1 MVPFLAKRRL
11 GSGSQLRYTCLC
23 NALFS
28 DAEFHCADFYSTGFR
43 PTGLGALI
51 GAAHLSFYRTKLVAE
66 QLLTPQIAANSRKVN
81 WLVHGLNSIL
91 MIYSIPKAHFRRVG
105 RSRVP
110 MLLFVT
116 TYGHSYTVRSLLERT
131 FGAETPACQVTT
143 YDGLFQA
150 SSTLQATHIF
160 ADIER
165 LYDWELALAGE
176 LYHAIREAGLPCVN
190 DPARVMIRYELLRNL
205 HAAGI
210 NPFTAYRAEEHPR
223 PNRFPVFVRYEKD
236 HLRPVSDLLSD
247 QAALD
252 AELFALRERGTPL
265 RGLIV
270 IEFASEPI
278 APGVWR
284 KFGTFRV
291 GDAVLVDHAVAEDR
305 WLVKDGKVGLATD
318 AMFEEE
324 RAAVISNRF
333 AEELRSAFKIAGIEW
348 GRADHATFAGRE
360 IVYEVNTNP
369 DIAPLTQQR
378 SHIRDETLRFAR
390 ERMAQQFWRMDF
402 GNGALVPLP
411 PSERLLK
418 YRRCNS
424 GLGLPSIRP

>member
-1 MVPFLAKRRL
+1 
-11 GSGSQLRYTCLC
+11 
-23 NALFS
+23 
-28 DAEFHCADFYSTGFR
+28 
-43 PTGLGALI
+43 
-51 GAAHLSFYRTKLVAE
+51 
-66 QLLTPQIAANSRKVN
+66 
-81 WLVHGLNSIL
+81 
-91 MIYSIPKAHFRRVG
+91 
-105 RSRVP
+105 
-110 MLLFVT
+110 MLLFIT
-116 TYGHSYTVRSLLERT
+116 TYGHSYTVRSLLQRT
-131 FGAETPACQVTT
+131 FGAETPACQVIS
-143 YDGLFQA
+143 YDGLFQT
-150 SSTLQATHIF
+150 SSTPQAVHIF

-165 LYDWELALAGE
+165 LYDWELALAGD

-190 DPARVMIRYELLRNL
+190 NPARVMTRYELLRNL

-223 PNRFPVFVRYEKD
+223 PSRFPVFVRYEKD
-236 HLRPVSDLLSD
+236 HLIPVSDLLPD

-291 GDAVLVDHAVAEDR
+291 GDAVLVDHSVAEDR

-333 AEELRSAFKIAGIEW
+333 AEELRPVFEIGDIEW
-348 GRADHATFAGRE
+348 GRADHATFGGRE
-360 IVYEVNTNP
+360 IVYEINTNP
-369 DIAPLTQQR
+369 EIAPLTPQR
-378 SHIRDETLRFAR
+378 SPIRDETLRFGR
-390 ERMAQQFWRMDF
+390 ERMAQQLWRMDF
-402 GNGALVPLP
+402 GNGTPVPIA
-411 PSERLLK
+411 PSEGLMK
-418 YRRCNS
+418 YRRRS
-424 GLGLPSIRP
+424 PGLGLPSIRP